1 MGVIRRPHQVYG
13 MVHTLRIDLNNF
25 SQRASCIKTS
35 FHCFISHLSENGEL
49 LFFKFSAAL
58 SISLSVIMKSKGR
71 ECWRWRSFS
80 RSSLHV
86 FFVELR
92 WEVYL
97 NEDCANIAA
106 NFFPEIDGTSSPF
119 FSVIHRFEGLPE
131 KFRIWIK
138 LGNLGFV
145 RIIVELSNFLYCVR
159 VTWYCSCMV
168 VSKGSRC
175 FLFVSFLNSCLFKR
189 HS

>member
-1 MGVIRRPHQVYG
+1 
-13 MVHTLRIDLNNF
+13 MVHTFRIDLNNF

-35 FHCFISHLSENGEL
+35 FHRFISHLSENGEL

-71 ECWRWRSFS
+71 ECWPWPSFS

-86 FFVELR
+86 FLLSWVERFVWMKIVQILQPIFFSR
-92 WEVYL
+92 DWW
-97 NEDCANIAA
+97 NILS
-106 NFFPEIDGTSSPF
+106 FP
-119 FSVIHRFEGLPE
+119 SVIHRFEGLPE

-145 RIIVELSNFLYCVR
+145 RIILELSNFLYCVR
-159 VTWYCSCMV
+159 VSWYCSCMV

-175 FLFVSFLNSCLFKR
+175 FLFASFFNSCLFKR